1 MASTLYH
8 STLVRDTNQHGR
20 ISLTIES
27 DPHNPFPSKFQG
39 KPPYIR
45 VKYQGQDCTLGQEH
59 TNYFDPLFL
68 RKGETVTLKAS
79 GSGKDGS
86 AKLEVLSGGAVA
98 SAEGADATSVR
109 PTAIVATDTVVAAKA
124 PSAPPA
130 QPSVTSTSTNG
141 SIGSLDAIA
150 TSFYAALGKAD
161 SIVAQFWSEEQRGAM
176 SAYEVADL
184 TLRLANSLS
193 ITLQRQ

>member
-27 DPHNPFPSKFQG
+27 DPHNPFLSKFQG

-59 TNYFDPLFL
+59 ANYFDPLFL

-86 AKLEVLSGGAVA
+86 AKLEVLAANGNNDSGGTVAPDAKQPTEKPSSLAV
-98 SAEGADATSVR
+98 G
-109 PTAIVATDTVVAAKA
+109 VAA
-124 PSAPPA
+124 S
-130 QPSVTSTSTNG
+130 QPSVTSTTSNG
-141 SIGSLDAIA
+141 SSSLDTVA

-193 ITLQRQ
+193 ITLQRS